1 MHPLFLKYF
10 QMVIAEEPPV
20 KDNHEIDLK
29 CAEKV
34 TDSDNEEAFDSKD
47 IKSEP
52 MDGQSMAAS
61 GAKDNSDNSRDFT
74 CKPKPIK
81 AQRQNIDNP
90 SSSYKHNSMYAFS
103 SPKNPT
109 GILPFQPTG
118 KTRFPFFHSKTLSVG
133 VNVIQLIFFHF

>member
-1 MHPLFLKYF
+1 MFTICT
-10 QMVIAEEPPV
+10 QMVIAEETPV

-34 TDSDNEEAFDSKD
+34 TDSDNEEAFDSKE
-47 IKSEP
+47 IKAEP
-52 MDGQSMAAS
+52 MDGQSMSAS
-61 GAKDNSDNSRDFT
+61 GAKTIDNSDQNSNSRDFT

-90 SSSYKHNSMYAFS
+90 SSSYKQNSIYAFN

-118 KTRFPFFHSKTLSVG
+118 TTFLSSSFYLSRK
-133 VNVIQLIFFHF
+133 IPIL